1 MSRLLGFFFR
11 RISVDG
17 SSMVPAFVPGERLTM
32 VRRWRRVRI
41 GEVVVLRDPR
51 GHDRWLLKRCVARNG
66 NQLELSGDN
75 AAASTDSRDFG
86 PVREREI
93 KWIVLSPKR
102 AKGLK

>member
-1 MSRLLGFFFR
+1 
-11 RISVDG
+11 
-17 SSMVPAFVPGERLTM
+17 
-32 VRRWRRVRI
+32 
-41 GEVVVLRDPR
+41 
-51 GHDRWLLKRCVARNG
+51 VARNG
-66 NQLELSGDN
+66 NRLELSGDN